1 MASKARRTASAAVDE
16 TGEVTM
22 FATIKSLIPEPRQAD
37 QPRRYVGRHR
47 HLDVVVPG
55 EPDTDDVGAV
65 EGDPTAEE
73 PVPVGSAAVGT
84 ASVGTASVGSASVRS
99 EQHPA

>member
-1 MASKARRTASAAVDE
+1 MASKTRRTASAVDE

-22 FATIKSLIPEPRQAD
+22 FATIKNLIPEPRQAD

-47 HLDVVVPG
+47 PVGVVVPG
-55 EPDTDDVGAV
+55 EPDTDDVDAV
-65 EGDPTAEE
+65 EDDPTAEE

-84 ASVGTASVGSASVRS
+84 GTVGTPSVGPAPARLQ
-99 EQHPA
+99 QHPA